1 MCSPHDIAVKCAL
14 GVKQQPHTSL
24 LPGVMGVNCEAVGF
38 DHAAKCSSDDFSVST
53 YEKIS

>member
-1 MCSPHDIAVKCAL
+1 MCSHHNIAVKCAL

-38 DHAAKCSSDDFSVST
+38 DHAA
-53 YEKIS
+53 EL